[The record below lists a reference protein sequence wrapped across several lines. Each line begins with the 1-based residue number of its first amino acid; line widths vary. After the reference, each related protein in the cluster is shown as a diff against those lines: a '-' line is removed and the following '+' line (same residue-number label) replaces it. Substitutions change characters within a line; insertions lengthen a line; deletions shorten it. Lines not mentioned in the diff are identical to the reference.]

1 MSYRPSGGVTCL
13 TKEKVRV
20 KHLGVWSVALFFAVL
35 SALYGLVAGILGV
48 IAIVPTFD
56 LGIISAIGA
65 SIGGIIVSMIIW
77 AIGGFVGGAIAA
89 IVYNLVF
96 AVQGGIEVDL
106 DVESIG
112 GRP

>member
-1 MSYRPSGGVTCL
+1 M

-20 KHLGVWSVALFFAVL
+20 KHLGVLSVAFFFAVL

-48 IAIVPTFD
+48 IAVVPIFD
-56 LGIISAIGA
+56 LGIIAAIGA
-65 SIGGIIVSMIIW
+65 GIGGILLAMIVW

-89 IVYNLVF
+89 IIYNLVF

-106 DVESIG
+106 DVESVEAG
-112 GRP
+112 P